1 MAQTSPP
8 NRLPVSIE
16 VAPRALIAAGDIS
29 GLIPKG
35 TAVYIVDME
44 STIHTNAEIA
54 AAASTIRKAGAVPVP
69 HIAARRLLGLATLE
83 ERLKRL
89 SSEAGVT
96 DVLVIG
102 GGAREPQGP
111 FASSMDVLSSGLLDR
126 YGVKRIGIAG
136 HPEGSP
142 DITPEQI
149 ETALAQK
156 IEFGKRTNA
165 EMRIVTQFGFDTD
178 RLFKWAAGLQA
189 AGVSLPIHAGI
200 AGPASIASLLKFAV
214 LCGVKASTEFLSRKG
229 SAIATLLTGYDPEH
243 MAAEIEAR
251 AGLPGDAIAALH
263 IFPFGGIKKA
273 SEWLRRRG
281 SWTAPSLPTHARETP

>member
-1 MAQTSPP
+1 MASSPP
-8 NRLPVSIE
+8 ANRLPVSIE
-16 VAPRALIAAGDIS
+16 VSPRALIAAGDIS

-54 AAASTIRKAGAVPVP
+54 HAASTIRKAGAVPVP

-111 FASSMDVLSSGLLDR
+111 FASSMDVLASGLLDR

-142 DITPEQI
+142 DIAPAAI
-149 ETALAQK
+149 ESALRQK
-156 IEFGKRTNA
+156 IEFGQRTDA
-165 EMRIVTQFGFDTD
+165 EMRILTQFGFDAG
-178 RLFKWAAGLQA
+178 RLFQWAAGLQA
-189 AGVSLPIHAGI
+189 AGVGLPIHAGI
-200 AGPASIASLLKFAV
+200 AGPASISSLVRFAA
-214 LCGVKASTEFLSRKG
+214 LCGVKASAEFLSRKG
-229 SAIATLLTGYDPEH
+229 AAIASLLTGYDPEG
-243 MAAEIEAR
+243 MAAAIESE
-251 AGLPGDAIAALH
+251 AGSIPDHAIAAMH
-263 IFPFGGIKKA
+263 VFPFGGIKKA

-281 SWTAPSLPTHARETP
+281 SWTPA

>member
-1 MAQTSPP
+1 MVTSPP
-8 NRLPVSIE
+8 PSRLPVSIE
-16 VAPRALIAAGDIS
+16 VSPRALIAAGDVS

-35 TAVYIVDME
+35 TSVYIVDME

-54 AAASTIRKAGAVPVP
+54 AAATTIRKAGAVPVP

-83 ERLKRL
+83 ERMKRL

-126 YGVKRIGIAG
+126 HGVKRIGIAG

-142 DITPEQI
+142 DISPAGI
-149 ETALAQK
+149 ETALRQK
-156 IEFGKRTNA
+156 VEFAERTGA
-165 EMRIVTQFGFDTD
+165 EMRIVTQFGFDAD
-178 RLFKWAAGLQA
+178 RLFAWAAGLK
-189 AGVSLPIHAGI
+189 AGGVDFPIHAGI
-200 AGPASIASLLKFAV
+200 AGPASIASLLKFAA

-229 SAIATLLTGYDPEH
+229 SAIASLVSGYDPEG
-243 MAAEIEAR
+243 MAADIEAR
-251 AGLPGDAIAALH
+251 AGKSPAHAIAAMH
-263 IFPFGGIKKA
+263 VFPFGGIKKS

-281 SWTAPSLPTHARETP
+281 SWTPA